1 MSLLLTRYIF
11 VIFKCACVVTTMCTR
26 RASFDDWRE
35 ISELRKVKI
44 VPRHLYALERRA
56 RSHGVSHFVT
66 CIATEDI
73 PLRTCRT
80 GGANEVGSTFRVGYA
95 SFERNVLLRRDFEVV
110 RVPAGST
117 QCSPRYIG
125 GYIATNRRKNS

>member
-11 VIFKCACVVTTMCTR
+11 VILKCACVVTTMCTR

-56 RSHGVSHFVT
+56 RSHGVSHLVT

-73 PLRTCRT
+73 PLSAKSR
-80 GGANEVGSTFRVGYA
+80 
-95 SFERNVLLRRDFEVV
+95 
-110 RVPAGST
+110 
-117 QCSPRYIG
+117 IG
-125 GYIATNRRKNS
+125 MFDISID